1 MSWPNRITVLRLLL
15 VTPFILLLVNAA
27 SSPAYRYG
35 AMALVAIMG
44 VLDAVDGIVARR
56 LGAVSRIGS
65 VLDPLADYA
74 RMISALVTMSIPGI
88 LSSDPAVPPLPLW
101 VSVTLVSRDVFMLFG
116 ASIIFLLAGVFQ
128 GLPSATGKAA
138 TVMQFVTVV
147 VMCAAPDLVPLAPEA
162 VGVGFN
168 ILWGLTVA
176 LGVLSWL
183 GYIRMGSRLLTAG
196 GHGS

>member
-27 SSPAYRYG
+27 SNPAYRYG

-44 VLDAVDGIVARR
+44 VLDAADGIVARR

-65 VLDPLADYA
+65 VLDPLADYTL
-74 RMISALVTMSIPGI
+74 MISALVTMSIPGI

-138 TVMQFVTVV
+138 TVMQFVMVV
-147 VMCAAPDLVPLAPEA
+147 VMCIEPDLYAVAPSVMPLAL
-162 VGVGFN
+162 N

-183 GYIRMGSRLLTAG
+183 GYIRTGSKLLTAN
-196 GHGS
+196 GHRS

>member
-35 AMALVAIMG
+35 AMAH
-44 VLDAVDGIVARR
+44 
-56 LGAVSRIGS
+56 
-65 VLDPLADYA
+65 YA
-74 RMISALVTMSIPGI
+74 LMISALVTMSIPGI